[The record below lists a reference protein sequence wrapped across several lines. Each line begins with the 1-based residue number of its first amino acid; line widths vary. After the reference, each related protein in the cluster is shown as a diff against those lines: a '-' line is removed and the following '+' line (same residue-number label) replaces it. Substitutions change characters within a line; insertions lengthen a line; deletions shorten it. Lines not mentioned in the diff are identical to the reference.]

1 MDIAKG
7 ADVNLLVSTSRCLD
21 VILSLIPT
29 NEPGIPKEYVISIV
43 EVGELDGWNGVVID
57 AYYVSESSFPCVC
70 QPAEAKVSVFSQVS
84 ECAQTE

>member
-7 ADVNLLVSTSRCLD
+7 ADANLLVSTSRCLD

-43 EVGELDGWNGVVID
+43 EVGELDG
-57 AYYVSESSFPCVC
+57 
-70 QPAEAKVSVFSQVS
+70 
-84 ECAQTE
+84 